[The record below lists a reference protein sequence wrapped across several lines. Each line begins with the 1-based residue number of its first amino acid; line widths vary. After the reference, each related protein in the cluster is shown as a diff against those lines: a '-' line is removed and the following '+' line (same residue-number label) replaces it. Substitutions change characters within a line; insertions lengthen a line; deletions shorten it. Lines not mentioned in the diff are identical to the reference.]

1 MPVSARLR
9 AELRWKLLVAR
20 LLVSTIAILL
30 TVLIVPGLSVD
41 GDWRWT
47 LVLGAV
53 FGVLNAVVKPA
64 LQVLT
69 IRYLFLSWGL
79 VLLAVNVA
87 TLWLLELLVPPLDI
101 EGGLSLLLGALVLG
115 LLVPLLEALV
125 GTVRPIVESHP
136 AAHPATRPAPAATT
150 EPAAEPAAGPAPAGV
165 E

>member
-1 MPVSARLR
+1 MRVPLPPRLR
-9 AELRWKLLVAR
+9 AELRWKLLLAR

-30 TVLIVPGLSVD
+30 TVLIVPGLSID
-41 GDWRWT
+41 GDWRWM

-53 FGVLNAVVKPA
+53 FGVLNSVVKPA

-101 EGGLSLLLGALVLG
+101 AGGLSLLLGALVLG

-136 AAHPATRPAPAATT
+136 AAPPASAAT
-150 EPAAEPAAGPAPAGV
+150 AGPAAGPAPAGV